1 MVFCMERTGSRCIYE
16 EQQKIEPISGKEDAG
31 RTVAFFYITA
41 NGAVN
46 VRKPNDYIAQ
56 MIGLAGGTYVLN
68 DRLSAE
74 ENALSMN
81 MQMEDFYAAAK
92 DADILIYNSTIE
104 GELYSVDELLA
115 KARCFLILR
124 Q

>member
-1 MVFCMERTGSRCIYE
+1 ME
-16 EQQKIEPISGKEDAG
+16 KEDTG

-74 ENALSMN
+74 ENALSTMN
-81 MQMEDFYAAAK
+81 MQMEDFFMRQRRTPMSS
-92 DADILIYNSTIE
+92 STTVPSR
-104 GELYSVDELLA
+104 GALQC
-115 KARCFLILR
+115 R
-124 Q
+124 

>member
-1 MVFCMERTGSRCIYE
+1 
-16 EQQKIEPISGKEDAG
+16 
-31 RTVAFFYITA
+31 
-41 NGAVN
+41 
-46 VRKPNDYIAQ
+46 

-74 ENALSMN
+74 ENALSTMN

-115 KARCFLILR
+115 KSTLFSDFKAVKRGKCILYRKQFLSGIDGNLR
-124 Q
+124 FH

>member
-1 MVFCMERTGSRCIYE
+1 MKNSLKNRTNH
-16 EQQKIEPISGKEDAG
+16 GKEDTG

-74 ENALSMN
+74 ENALSTMN

-104 GELYSVDELLA
+104 GSFTVSMNFWQ

>member
-1 MVFCMERTGSRCIYE
+1 MHFMKNSLKNRTNH
-16 EQQKIEPISGKEDAG
+16 GKG
-31 RTVAFFYITA
+31 RYRPHGGLFYITA

-74 ENALSMN
+74 ENALSTMN

-104 GELYSVDELLA
+104 GSFTVSMNFWQRA
-115 KARCFLILR
+115 HCFLILR